1 LKIKKSNKINKN
13 IKMEKLR
20 LILETSTLPGLSN
33 ISKNQNILIRI
44 FWIVCL
50 LSLNVVSAFYI
61 TNTLIGYYNYETI
74 TNIDIIHEDLPQ
86 FPTISICVDYL
97 PNKTMDKIMLD
108 CKFDYIE
115 CSYKDFSYERID
127 NIILTVQA
135 CIRFNSGYNLYNK
148 SIEIKKVSR
157 SNLFS
162 GLQLKLSLDNYITDD
177 FLKKTIFKL
186 RIFVDNSS
194 DYFNILQIY
203 DIDNGL
209 MIPAGINHVQIER
222 AIVKNLP
229 EPFNKCVKQE
239 TNDENISRM
248 FNYFKKNN
256 KTYAQKDC
264 MNLCILDYAM
274 KKCNCSV
281 ESSSF
286 NFDKCSNDAA
296 ILNCF
301 SKYYD
306 NFLNRTISKPPA
318 ICERECPLEC
328 DSINY
333 ILNHNSFYATD
344 KFLEIYKDTTGESK
358 DDLIYLFI
366 YYPNKQYQLVTQIP
380 RMQTFDLVSSVGGIL
395 GLFISVSFLTFV
407 ELIEILFKIIFYF
420 FNSKKANY
428 NFNKT

>member
-1 LKIKKSNKINKN
+1 
-13 IKMEKLR
+13 MEKLR

-177 FLKKTIFKL
+177 FLKKTIWFRL
-186 RIFVDNSS
+186 YS
-194 DYFNILQIY
+194 
-203 DIDNGL
+203 
-209 MIPAGINHVQIER
+209 
-222 AIVKNLP
+222 
-229 EPFNKCVKQE
+229 
-239 TNDENISRM
+239 
-248 FNYFKKNN
+248 
-256 KTYAQKDC
+256 
-264 MNLCILDYAM
+264 
-274 KKCNCSV
+274 
-281 ESSSF
+281 
-286 NFDKCSNDAA
+286 
-296 ILNCF
+296 
-301 SKYYD
+301 
-306 NFLNRTISKPPA
+306 
-318 ICERECPLEC
+318 
-328 DSINY
+328 
-333 ILNHNSFYATD
+333 
-344 KFLEIYKDTTGESK
+344 
-358 DDLIYLFI
+358 LIRF
-366 YYPNKQYQLVTQIP
+366 
-380 RMQTFDLVSSVGGIL
+380 
-395 GLFISVSFLTFV
+395 
-407 ELIEILFKIIFYF
+407 
-420 FNSKKANY
+420 
-428 NFNKT
+428 